1 MGFQMPTVFEVKVGR
16 VGNSLKITL
25 PKPACDGFDLKVGD
39 TLIITVMD
47 EAIEVKKKTGSYSNT

>member
-1 MGFQMPTVFEVKVGR
+1 MPTVFEVKVGR

-39 TLIITVMD
+39 TLVITVMD